1 MFFFYKYYPY
11 SPKATALSAFGN
23 LGALLGVCGAIALFY
38 NYSESILFIPLGILC
53 AAFAAFCFFF
63 VSLKLS
69 KKVAETDGVKN
80 IKTKYNYAYMYCKEH
95 PEMFE
100 QIASENAA
108 FAARY
113 TRDENGKIVKIK
125 NRNK

>member
-1 MFFFYKYYPY
+1 MYFFYKYYPY

-23 LGALLGVCGAIALFY
+23 LGALLGIIGAVASFY
-38 NYSESILFIPLGILC
+38 SYSKSILFIPLGIVCL
-53 AAFAAFCFFF
+53 AVAAFCFFY

-69 KKVAETDGVKN
+69 KKVAETDSEKN

-100 QIASENAA
+100 EIASVNTA

-113 TRDENGKIVKIK
+113 TKDENGKIVKIK
-125 NRNK
+125 KK